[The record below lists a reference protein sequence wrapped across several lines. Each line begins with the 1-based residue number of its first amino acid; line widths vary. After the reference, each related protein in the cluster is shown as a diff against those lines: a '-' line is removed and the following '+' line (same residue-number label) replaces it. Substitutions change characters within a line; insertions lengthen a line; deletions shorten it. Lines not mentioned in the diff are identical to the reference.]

1 MEEER
6 QGMSAKQAE
15 WIDKSEITQL
25 LNRYFRALDEKQFTT
40 EHMRQI
46 FSPDAKIVR
55 PNGTVMIGPEMIG
68 KSHQGSFTRF
78 RSTQHLV
85 RGYDGSIEDDV
96 ARVRPN
102 LVAMHLWA
110 DGHGDPSSLGNYFL
124 AGGVISAQ
132 AVRTSEGWKIS
143 SLENQNIWRTGSGF
157 ARL

>member
-1 MEEER
+1 
-6 QGMSAKQAE
+6 
-15 WIDKSEITQL
+15 
-25 LNRYFRALDEKQFTT
+25 
-40 EHMRQI
+40 MRQI

-55 PNGTVMIGPEMIG
+55 PNGTAMIGPEMIG
-68 KSHQGSFTRF
+68 KSHQDSFTRF

-85 RGYDGSIEDDV
+85 SGHDVSIESDV
-96 ARVRPN
+96 GSVRAN

-132 AVRTSEGWKIS
+132 AVLTSEGWKIS

-157 ARL
+157 GNMAKTNK